1 MLNLKEQIKEGLV
14 DMALGMTTSELA
26 ESLGLKIDALTIKD
40 FGDTSG
46 ACEGKEIL
54 FTGYDI
60 ISHDEL
66 CEMWAD
72 DCYEIKFA

>member
-1 MLNLKEQIKEGLV
+1 ML
-14 DMALGMTTSELA
+14 TTTELA
-26 ESLGLKIDALTIKD
+26 NLLSLDVDALTTKD

-60 ISHDEL
+60 YTHAEL
-66 CEMWAD
+66 LQMHEENVRTLDLA
-72 DCYEIKFA
+72 YRTEASQV